1 MTELGDLGGLQSG
14 EMQVTTVGIRVMIRV
29 EKEYPEVRLNRR
41 IAIYSPEDLEFDMS
55 KIYQNYEEI
64 EQPDLGIEIRIFRDK
79 EEAEAWLD
87 QYAI

>member
-1 MTELGDLGGLQSG
+1 
-14 EMQVTTVGIRVMIRV
+14 MQVTTAGIRVMIRV
-29 EKEYPEVRLNRR
+29 EQEYPEVRLNRR
-41 IAIYSPEDLEFDMS
+41 ITIYSPEDLEFGIS
-55 KIYQNYEEI
+55 KNYRVYEEA